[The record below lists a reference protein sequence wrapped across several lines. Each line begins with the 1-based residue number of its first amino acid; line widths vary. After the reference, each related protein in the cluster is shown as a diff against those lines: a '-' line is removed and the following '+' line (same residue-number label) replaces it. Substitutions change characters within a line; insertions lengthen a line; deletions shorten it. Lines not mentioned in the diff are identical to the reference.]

1 MVAEI
6 RENWVKIKTQETKL
20 YKKPNTTIIKLFL
33 NISILILSLA
43 IIFLGYSLLSKI
55 KAIYSQAET
64 SDSLLQSEV
73 IQVEVLNGCGV
84 SGIADK
90 FMDILREKKFDV
102 VNLGNYRSFDIYK
115 TIVIDRSGKI
125 KNAEYLA
132 EVIGIDKWNVIQ
144 QKNKNYFLDVSLIIG
159 KDYNNFLKWLTD
171 EIWTLK
177 FFQKRLLRWFLIRKD
192 TMLF

>member
-1 MVAEI
+1 M
-6 RENWVKIKTQETKL
+6 KIKTQETKL
-20 YKKPNTTIIKLFL
+20 YKKPDTTIIKLFL

-159 KDYNNFLKWLTD
+159 KDYNNFLK
-171 EIWTLK
+171 
-177 FFQKRLLRWFLIRKD
+177 
-192 TMLF
+192 